1 MRYLLDT
8 NIVSELRKGAR
19 CHPAVAAWEQ
29 AELIPYGGALSV
41 LTLGEIRKGIQLI
54 SLRDPQQ
61 AARLE
66 SWLTGLCR
74 DFADRILPVSR
85 EVAEEWGRL
94 NSLRPLPAVD
104 SLLGATAKVHTLIL
118 ATRNVRDLR
127 AVGLRVLDPFEF
139 DASNPPKLG
148 ALP

>member
-19 CHPAVAAWEQ
+19 CDPAVTAWEQ
-29 AELIPYGGALSV
+29 AELIPHRGAISV
-41 LTLGEIRKGIQLI
+41 LTIGEIRKGIAAIAQ
-54 SLRDPQQ
+54 RDPQQ

-66 SWLTGLCR
+66 SWLAGLCR
-74 DFADRILPVSR
+74 DFGSRVLPVSR

-94 NSLRPLPAVD
+94 NALRPLPAVN
-104 SLLGATAKVHTLIL
+104 SLLGATAKVHALIL

-127 AVGLRVLDPFEF
+127 AVGLHVVNPFEF
-139 DASNPPKLG
+139 G
-148 ALP
+148 AGPEAT